1 MDGDDQDAVS
11 VAAHPFAGG
20 LRLVVTGAMDIA
32 NAAPVTRL
40 LRDAAREHAVVVVD
54 LNGVTFLDSL
64 GIAEL
69 HRLHRDFARQGRDL
83 AVAARPDTV
92 AGKVL
97 RITRLDAVWN
107 LAERDTPRVVGPRPP
122 PE

>member
-1 MDGDDQDAVS
+1 MDGDDEDAVS

-40 LRDAAREHAVVVVD
+40 LRDASQDHDVVVID
-54 LNGVTFLDSL
+54 LNGVTFLDSQ
-64 GIAEL
+64 GVAEL
-69 HRLHRDFARQGRDL
+69 HHLHRDFARQGREL
-83 AVAARPDTV
+83 AMAARPDTV
-92 AGKVL
+92 AGKVMRL
-97 RITRLDAVWN
+97 TRLDAVWN
-107 LAERDTPRVVGPRPP
+107 LAERDVPWVVNPRPA